1 MRVVA
6 NTIVVLFIGENYVRE
21 NGISPLKQGYSN
33 LYNSNINPSTLASFA
48 GGAFRSLHSLVPS
61 VFK

>member
-1 MRVVA
+1 MYKLF
-6 NTIVVLFIGENYVRE
+6 VLFKGENYVRE
-21 NGISPLKQGYSN
+21 NGLSTLKQGFSN

-61 VFK
+61 IFK

>member
-1 MRVVA
+1 M
-6 NTIVVLFIGENYVRE
+6 LWLCLGENYVRE
-21 NGISPLKQGYSN
+21 NGLSTLKQGYSN

-48 GGAFRSLHSLVPS
+48 GAAFRSLHSLVPS